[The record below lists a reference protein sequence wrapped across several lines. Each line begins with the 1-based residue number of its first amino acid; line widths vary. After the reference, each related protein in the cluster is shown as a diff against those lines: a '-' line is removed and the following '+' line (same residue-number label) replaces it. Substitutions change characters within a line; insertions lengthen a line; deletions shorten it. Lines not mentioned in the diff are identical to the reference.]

1 MGDLENNV
9 EKVEVPPFFIC
20 PISLEIMKDPVTLPT
35 GITYDRESIEKWL
48 FAKKNNTCPVT
59 KNIILD
65 HVDLTPNH
73 TLRRLIQSWCT
84 LNPLSGVERVP
95 TPRLP
100 ISKPQ
105 ILKLLKDLKQPNLQ
119 MKTLKRLK
127 LIVLENETNKRSME
141 AVGAVDYLANVLAD
155 QNNVTSSYS
164 SAGEYSDDDVEGF
177 ELDTPADEALGVL
190 YHMQIS
196 ETGLQGLFAKTGDF
210 VDTLTRVMQRA
221 ASYESRTYAVLLLK
235 SMFDATQRMQV
246 ATTMSLKPE
255 FFAELVNVL
264 IDQISQKA
272 TKATLKL
279 LINVCVWGRNRIR
292 AAEAGA
298 VGALIDI
305 LLDSTDKRVS
315 EMVLLA
321 LDQLCQCA
329 EGRSEVLKHGA
340 GLAVVSKKI
349 FRVSPVASD
358 RAVRILHSVAK
369 FSGNTG
375 VVAEMLQLGVVGKL
389 CLVLQVDCGSK
400 MKERAMEI
408 LKMHA
413 RAWNNSP
420 CIPHN
425 LISSYPS

>member
-1 MGDLENNV
+1 MGDLENI
-9 EKVEVPPFFIC
+9 VEVPPFFVC

-35 GITYDRESIEKWL
+35 GITYDRDSIEKWL

-59 KNIILD
+59 KNVVLD
-65 HVDLTPNH
+65 ADLTPNH

-95 TPRLP
+95 TPRIP

-105 ILKLLKDLKQPNLQ
+105 ILKLLKDLKHPNLQ
-119 MKTLKRLK
+119 IKTLKRLK
-127 LIVLENETNKRSME
+127 VIVMENETNKRSME
-141 AVGAVDYLANVLAD
+141 AVGAVDYLAFILSD
-155 QNNVTSSYS
+155 QNNAKPSSP
-164 SAGEYSDDDVEGF
+164 AGEYSDDVEGF
-177 ELDTPADEALGVL
+177 ELATPADEALSVL
-190 YHMQIS
+190 YHMHLS
-196 ETGLQGLFAKTGDF
+196 KNGLQGLFAKTGDF

-221 ASYESRTYAVLLLK
+221 ANYESRTYAVLLLK
-235 SMFDATQRMQV
+235 SMFEAAEHMQV
-246 ATTMSLKPE
+246 TSTSSLKPE
-255 FFAELVNVL
+255 FFTELVNILV
-264 IDQISQKA
+264 DQISQKA

-279 LINVCVWGRNRIR
+279 LINVCLWGRNRIR
-292 AAEAGA
+292 AAEAAA
-298 VGALIDI
+298 VPALIDI

-329 EGRSEVLKHGA
+329 EGRSELLKHGA

-349 FRVSPVASD
+349 FRISPVGSD

-369 FSGNTG
+369 FSGNSS
-375 VVAEMLQLGVVGKL
+375 VVVEMLQLGVVGKL

-400 MKERAMEI
+400 MKEKAMEI

>member
-1 MGDLENNV
+1 MADLENI
-9 EKVEVPPFFIC
+9 VEVPPFFIC

-48 FAKKNNTCPVT
+48 FAKKNNTCPVS
-59 KNIILD
+59 KVVVLD
-65 HVDLTPNH
+65 VELTPNH

-84 LNPLSGVERVP
+84 LNPLSGVERLP
-95 TPRLP
+95 TPRIP
-100 ISKPQ
+100 ITKPQ
-105 ILKLLKDLKQPNLQ
+105 ILKLLKDLKQPSLQ

-141 AVGAVDYLANVLAD
+141 AVGAVDYLVYVLKD
-155 QNNVTSSYS
+155 YSYNMMSSS
-164 SAGEYSDDDVEGF
+164 PSGRFSDDYSDGVEGF
-177 ELDTPADEALGVL
+177 NLATPADEALSVL
-190 YHMQIS
+190 YHMDLSQI
-196 ETGLQGLFAKTGDF
+196 GLRGLFAKSGDF
-210 VDTLTRVMQRA
+210 VDLLTRVMQRA
-221 ASYESRTYAVLLLK
+221 ASYESRTYAVFLLK
-235 SMFDATQRMQV
+235 SMFEAAENSQ
-246 ATTMSLKPE
+246 AAAALLKPE
-255 FFAELVNVL
+255 FFRELVNVL
-264 IDQISQKA
+264 VDQISTKA

-279 LINVCVWGRNRIR
+279 LVSVCLWGRNRIR

-298 VGALIDI
+298 VPALVDM

-329 EGRSEVLKHGA
+329 EGRSELLKHGA

-358 RAVRILHSVAK
+358 RAVRILHAVAK
-369 FSGNTG
+369 FSGNGG

-400 MKERAMEI
+400 MKEKAMEI